1 MALGAIGYLVY
12 SLAWVIHG
20 EVVDPCGNEEL
31 PSADLLGSLDCELG
45 GECLHLDGFCA
56 ICKD

>member
-1 MALGAIGYLVY
+1 VY